1 MTLKNCLLAI
11 ALLFTT
17 ISKGQDIHF
26 SQFLYSPLNLNPA
39 TTGDFD
45 GGFRF
50 VGNGRRQWNS
60 VTVPYQTYAFS
71 TDAHDF
77 ARLKNVGAGMSL
89 FHDNAG
95 DSRLNTNQLNLSA
108 SYNVVLTS
116 TQSIRVGI
124 QSGITQRRINNNKL
138 TFDNQF
144 QDERYNPDIN
154 PNESLENLGRTYAN
168 INTGLVYNVTPIG
181 KPSLSVGISFFNIN
195 KPKQSYFDQ
204 NTIRLDRRLNFHVAS
219 VIATGKKT
227 DLMPAFLF
235 MKQGTFH
242 EFNIGTS
249 LRYNMTKKDGPY
261 RAVSGGIFSRLADA
275 ALVTGGVYIDKL
287 FVGVSYDINYSK
299 LTQASSAR
307 GGLEVAVIY
316 IIAPPVK
323 RMKYKYC
330 PDFI

>member
-1 MTLKNCLLAI
+1 MKLKKGLAI
-11 ALLFTT
+11 YFVLLFG
-17 ISKGQDIHF
+17 IARGQDIHF
-26 SQFLYSPLNLNPA
+26 SQFIYSPLNLNPA
-39 TTGDFD
+39 TTGDFE

-50 VGNGRRQWNS
+50 VGNGRRQWS
-60 VTVPYQTYAFS
+60 SITVPYQTYGFS

-77 ARLKNVGAGMSL
+77 ARLKNVGAGISL

-108 SYNVVLTS
+108 SYNVVLTT

-124 QSGITQRRINNNKL
+124 QSGITQRKINNDRL

-144 QDERYNPDIN
+144 QDERFNPDIN

-168 INTGLVYNVTPIG
+168 INTGLVYNVAPIG

-204 NTIRLDRRLNFHVAS
+204 NTIRLDRRLNFHASS

-227 DLMPAFLF
+227 DLLPAFLF

-249 LRYNMTKKDGPY
+249 LRYNLSKNDGPY
-261 RAVSGGIFSRLADA
+261 RAISGGIFTRLADA
-275 ALVTGGVYIDKL
+275 ALITGGMYINKL
-287 FVGVSYDINYSK
+287 FVGVSYDINYSA
-299 LTQASSAR
+299 LTPASNSR
-307 GGLEVAVIY
+307 GGLEFAIIY